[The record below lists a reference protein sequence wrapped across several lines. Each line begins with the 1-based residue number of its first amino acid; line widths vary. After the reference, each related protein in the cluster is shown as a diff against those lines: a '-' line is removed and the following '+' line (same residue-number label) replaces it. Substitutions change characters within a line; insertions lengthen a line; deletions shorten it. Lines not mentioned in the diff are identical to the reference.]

1 MEKQGMNAAKNFKI
15 LGEHEIADLIR
26 EDGFTSPPPGG
37 SRRGGLLSHSL
48 SSRPPFDDVSGAS
61 DAPYWGTWGTA

>member
-1 MEKQGMNAAKNFKI
+1 MDAGKSYRI

-26 EDGFTSPPPGG
+26 EDRFNAPPSAGPG
-37 SRRGGLLSHSL
+37 RGGLLSHSL
-48 SSRPPFDDVSGAS
+48 ARGPVFDESPGAT